1 MPFAIRIE
9 ACCDAST
16 SASRPNVMWFAD
28 SSISS
33 GQAAHSVPAV
43 PLAVA
48 MPSSAQLIWRSEADT
63 AAFALRLAAQ
73 PALRQAYI
81 ALQGDLGAGKTT
93 LVRYVLRALGVEG
106 RIKSP
111 SYAIVESYDMAHF
124 PVWHF
129 DFYRLGSAEEWEDA
143 GFRDTFAS
151 TGLRLVEW
159 PGQLPAGLVH
169 YDLRLRLALQ
179 GESQRQVG
187 LEAGSSAGL
196 QLLRNLEHAR

>member
-1 MPFAIRIE
+1 MNTAPAAPYQTVWTDEAQTEQFA
-9 ACCDAST
+9 
-16 SASRPNVMWFAD
+16 
-28 SSISS
+28 
-33 GQAAHSVPAV
+33 QH
-43 PLAVA
+43 
-48 MPSSAQLIWRSEADT
+48 
-63 AAFALRLAAQ
+63 LAA
-73 PALRQAYI
+73 ALSQLLPCAGGISI
-81 ALQGDLGAGKTT
+81 ALEGDLGAGKTT